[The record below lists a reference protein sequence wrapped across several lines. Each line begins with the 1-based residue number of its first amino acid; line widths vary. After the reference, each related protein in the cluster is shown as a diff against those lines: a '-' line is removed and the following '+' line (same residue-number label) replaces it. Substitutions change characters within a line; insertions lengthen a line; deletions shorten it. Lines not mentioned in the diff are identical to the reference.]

1 MGSNRIHLSDLQNMP
16 ESALRALSPDILR
29 LLQDDLKNRKVET
42 ELLVG
47 RVNRA
52 FELRY
57 ADTVE
62 GERTKETGRVRVR
75 DGEYEAIC
83 DVDKKVTWD
92 QKKLAAI
99 VAQLKREGEDVSDY
113 VETTIKVPERKFAVW
128 PKRVKEIFEPARTEK
143 AGSPKWSVEFA
154 A

>member
-1 MGSNRIHLSDLQNMP
+1 MASNRIHLSDLQGLSDKELM
-16 ESALRALSPDILR
+16 SLSPDLLR
-29 LLQDDLKNRKVET
+29 LLLDDLKSRKTET
-42 ELLVG
+42 DLLAG

-62 GERTKETGRVRVR
+62 GERTKDTGRVRVK

-83 DVDKKVTWD
+83 DVDKRVSWD
-92 QKKLAAI
+92 QKKLSAI
-99 VAQLKREGEDVSDY
+99 VAQLKAEGEDLGDY
-113 VETTIKVPERKFAVW
+113 VEVSLKVPERKFAVW

-143 AGSPKWSVEFA
+143 AGSPKWSVEFVG
-154 A
+154 